1 MRNKGAIRLLAIV
14 FALVSLYQL
23 TFTYVTK
30 SVEKEAREFGAGDI
44 KKEQAYLDSIR
55 GEGVY
60 NFLWIKDYSYKE
72 CKELELNLG
81 LDLKGG
87 MNVTMEVSV
96 VDIIKAMNCWSCSVI
111 SIPAGGKRWNARFQ
125 FCARTGSCSPTA
137 PAVIS
142 PT

>member
-30 SVEKEAREFGAGDI
+30 KVEKDARLFGAGDI
-44 KKEQAYLDSIR
+44 KKEQTYLDSIR
-55 GEGVY
+55 GEKVY
-60 NFLWIKDYSYKE
+60 SFLGLRAYTYKE
-72 CKELELNLG
+72 CKELEMNLG

-96 VDIIKAMNCWSCSVI
+96 VDIIKAMANDSKDETFVAAI
-111 SIPAGGKRWNARFQ
+111 ARAKQMQADSQDDFVTL
-125 FCARTGSCSPTA
+125 F
-137 PAVIS
+137 
-142 PT
+142 